1 MRRTNY
7 VRRSDIPILMKTFD
21 CVILPSLPGEGFPV
35 TMIEA
40 QAAGCHCIISENVT
54 LEVEV
59 GLKLV
64 ESIPLSDI
72 SAWVEAVKN
81 IEKNRDYIQRNNYAK
96 QLLSMGFGKKE
107 FVNKWI
113 SVYGL

>member
-1 MRRTNY
+1 MGRRT
-7 VRRSDIPILMKTFD
+7 DIPILMKTFD

-54 LEVEV
+54 REVEV

-64 ESIPLSDI
+64 ESLPLSEV

-81 IEKNRDYIQRNNYAK
+81 IEKNKKLYTKK
-96 QLLSMGFGKKE
+96 QLCKTA
-107 FVNKWI
+107 NKHGIW
-113 SVYGL
+113 